1 MKSFGF
7 GDCMELLQSLL
18 PTLKYQL
25 TVPTFLMTGV
35 GTMVARVFGL
45 DMLAFAALLLA
56 WVAELWSGIQASKVR
71 GEPFESKKFSRF
83 SFKTVYYLV
92 LMAVPFLFSE
102 SFRYQEKHA
111 AAAIFD
117 SIYVFL
123 VLVIVLEVLV
133 SILENVGTI
142 TGKPKTYWIER
153 LKSFG
158 KPKGE

>member
-1 MKSFGF
+1 MKFFEAILKSFGF

-25 TVPTFLMTGV
+25 
-35 GTMVARVFGL
+35 
-45 DMLAFAALLLA
+45 
-56 WVAELWSGIQASKVR
+56 R